1 MKLDKKNKKSPY
13 IIAGPCSAESESQ
26 TLETARL
33 IKDNIDMYRAGIW
46 KPRTNPGSFEG
57 VGERGLQWLNKV
69 QQELNVKVATEVATP
84 KHVELCLNAGID
96 ALWIGART
104 TVNPFYVQE
113 IAEALNGVDIP
124 IFVKNPIHP
133 DIALWIGAIDRLN
146 KNGIKKITA
155 VHRGFFTYELSAYR
169 NEPKWEI
176 PIDLKSQMPELPII
190 CDPSHITGNRNMIL
204 EVAQTSMDL
213 DMDGLMIETHM
224 SPELAM
230 SDSMQQIHPDKFK
243 MILNS
248 LIYRNRANNDIALN
262 KELAG
267 LRKNIDR
274 IDAKIV
280 KLLSERTDLVKEIAV
295 SKLEYELTI
304 FQLNRWFEILITR
317 KNLAK
322 KLRVDPKMI
331 SDIYALIHK
340 YSILTQSQ
348 LMKKGHEE

>member
-1 MKLDKKNKKSPY
+1 MKVDKKNKKSPY
-13 IIAGPCSAESESQ
+13 IVAGPCSAESESQ
-26 TLETARL
+26 ILETARL
-33 IKDNIDMYRAGIW
+33 IKDNIDIYRAGIW

-57 VGERGLQWLNKV
+57 VGKRGLQWLNKV

-84 KHVELCLNAGID
+84 KHVELCLNSGID

-113 IAEALNGVDIP
+113 IAESLKGVDIP

-146 KNGIKKITA
+146 KNGVKKITA

-176 PIDLKSQMPELPII
+176 PIDLKRRMPELPII

-224 SPELAM
+224 FPDLAL
-230 SDSMQQIHPDKFK
+230 SDSKQQINPDKLR

-248 LIYRNRANNDIALN
+248 LIYRNRANNNTALN
-262 KELAG
+262 QELTS
-267 LRKNIDR
+267 LRKSIDR
-274 IDAKIV
+274 IDSKIV
-280 KLLSERTDLVKEIAV
+280 KLLSERTDLVKEIAI

-304 FQLNRWFEILITR
+304 FQLNRWFEILTTR

-322 KLRVDPKMI
+322 KLSVDPKMI
-331 SDIYALIHK
+331 SDIYEMIHK

-348 LMKKGHEE
+348 LMKKEHEE

>member
-1 MKLDKKNKKSPY
+1 MKLDKKHKKSPY

-26 TLETARL
+26 ILETARL
-33 IKDNIDMYRAGIW
+33 IKDNIDIYRAGIW

-57 VGERGLQWLNKV
+57 VGKRGLQWLKKV

-84 KHVELCLNAGID
+84 KHVELCLNSGID

-176 PIDLKSQMPELPII
+176 PIDLKSRMPELPII

-213 DMDGLMIETHM
+213 DMDGLMIETHIF
-224 SPELAM
+224 PDLAL
-230 SDSMQQIHPDKFK
+230 SDSKQQINPEKLR

-248 LIYRNRANNDIALN
+248 LIYRNRDNNNTSLN

-267 LRKNIDR
+267 LRKSIDR
-274 IDAKIV
+274 VDSKIV
-280 KLLSERTDLVKEIAV
+280 KLLSERTDLVKDIAI

-304 FQLNRWFEILITR
+304 FQLNRWFEILTTR

-322 KLRVDPKMI
+322 KLSVDPKMI
-331 SDIYALIHK
+331 SDIYELIHK

-348 LMKKGHEE
+348 LMKKEHEE

>member
-13 IIAGPCSAESESQ
+13 IVAGPCSAESESQ
-26 TLETARL
+26 ILETARL
-33 IKDNIDMYRAGIW
+33 IKDNIDIYRAGIW

-57 VGERGLQWLNKV
+57 VGKRGLQWLNKV

-84 KHVELCLNAGID
+84 KHVELCLNSGID

-146 KNGIKKITA
+146 KNGVKKITA

-176 PIDLKSQMPELPII
+176 PIDLKRRMPELPII

-213 DMDGLMIETHM
+213 DMDGLMIETHDN
-224 SPELAM
+224 PNIAL
-230 SDSMQQIHPDKFK
+230 SDSKQQVTPT
-243 MILNS
+243 
-248 LIYRNRANNDIALN
+248 
-262 KELAG
+262 E
-267 LRKNIDR
+267 
-274 IDAKIV
+274 
-280 KLLSERTDLVKEIAV
+280 LLSLLQRLILRNQDFK
-295 SKLEYELTI
+295 
-304 FQLNRWFEILITR
+304 NR
-317 KNLAK
+317 
-322 KLRVDPKMI
+322 
-331 SDIYALIHK
+331 S
-340 YSILTQSQ
+340 
-348 LMKKGHEE
+348 